1 MVDNLKKRY
10 EEIKKVNE
18 RLQEENKKLLE
29 TDKLKSKFMAN
40 MTHEL
45 RTPLNAI
52 IGFSTILLQG
62 LDGEISEKQKEDISF
77 IRESGEKLM
86 EHINDLLDFSKIEA
100 KMVSLSREKLN
111 VKEMAEDV
119 VQIIRATLNG
129 KEIKVAHEIENDLPL
144 IFVDNG
150 RFRQIMFNLLSN
162 AVKFT
167 KKGAVIVKA
176 TALKKEGHIKFS
188 VADTGIG
195 ISKKDRLAIFEPF
208 IQAGGRG
215 NEGTGLGLAI
225 SKSFV
230 EMHGGEIWFE
240 SRFGEGTTF
249 HFTLPVGVGE
259 AKTVMSA
266 NVAVG
271 G

>member
-1 MVDNLKKRY
+1 MSAKFKKKY
-10 EEIKKVNE
+10 EEINKVNK
-18 RLQEENKKLLE
+18 RLEEENKKLLE

-62 LDGEISEKQKEDISF
+62 LDGEISGKQKEDISF

-100 KMVSLSREKLN
+100 NTVSLSREKLN
-111 VKEMAEDV
+111 VKEMAEDA
-119 VQIIRATLNG
+119 VQIIRATLND
-129 KEIKVAHEIENDLPL
+129 KEITVGHEIENDLPL
-144 IFVDNG
+144 IFADRG

-167 KKGAVIVKA
+167 EKGAVLVKA
-176 TALKKEGHIKFS
+176 TALKKEGYVKFS

-195 ISKKDRLAIFEPF
+195 IIKKDRLAIFEPF
-208 IQAGGRG
+208 IQAGGRDG
-215 NEGTGLGLAI
+215 RRNEGTGLGLAI

-230 EMHGGEIWFE
+230 EMHGGEMWFE
-240 SRFGEGTTF
+240 SKLGKGSTF
-249 HFTLPVGVGE
+249 YFTLPVGG
-259 AKTVMSA
+259 
-266 NVAVG
+266 
-271 G
+271 

>member
-1 MVDNLKKRY
+1 MADNLEKRY

-18 RLQEENKKLLE
+18 RLEEENKKLLE
-29 TDKLKSKFMAN
+29 TDKLKSKFIAN

-111 VKEMAEDV
+111 VNEMAEDV
-119 VQIIRATLNG
+119 VQIIMATLNG
-129 KEIKVAHEIENDLPL
+129 KEIKLAHEIENDLPL
-144 IFVDNG
+144 IFADKG
-150 RFRQIMFNLLSN
+150 RVRQIMFNLLSN

-176 TALKKEGHIKFS
+176 TTLKKEGHIKFS

-195 ISKKDRLAIFEPF
+195 IRKKDRLAIFEPF

-230 EMHGGEIWFE
+230 EMHGGEMWFE
-240 SRFGEGTTF
+240 SKLGKGSTF
-249 HFTLPVGVGE
+249 YFTLPVG
-259 AKTVMSA
+259 
-266 NVAVG
+266 N
-271 G
+271 